1 VNTANIQ
8 PAQTAFANE
17 KVQRMTDNGIAT
29 WQHTVTLPVGYQ
41 REDGTVLNS
50 ATLRKMTGKEEAIL
64 TDPKLRNSAGG
75 MITALLASCVVG
87 IEGLNKVTPDVIRQ
101 LTSADRNFLL
111 LELRRLT
118 FGDSI
123 ETQYRCPHC
132 GNNTPLV
139 EDLSTIEIRP
149 VETST
154 AFEIPVTLQDGY
166 QSPDNEWYYEMVFR
180 LPNGEDE
187 EAATSRRDPNQS
199 RQRDALLARCLVSV
213 GELEPRRIRAI
224 GVRILAGLSMPDR
237 RLIQKT
243 LDAAAPGPNLV
254 RAIVCD
260 HCGEEFQSTLDMTH
274 FFPLA

>member
-1 VNTANIQ
+1 
-8 PAQTAFANE
+8 
-17 KVQRMTDNGIAT
+17 MTDHGVAT

-41 REDGTVLNS
+41 QEDGTVLNS

-87 IEGLNKVTPDVIRQ
+87 IEGLNKVTPDVVRQ

-132 GNNTPLV
+132 GNNTLLV

-149 VETST
+149 VETSI
-154 AFEIPVTLQDGY
+154 ALEIPVTLQDGY

-243 LDAAAPGPNLV
+243 LDAVAPGPNLV

>member
-1 VNTANIQ
+1 
-8 PAQTAFANE
+8 
-17 KVQRMTDNGIAT
+17 MTDKGNAG
-29 WQHTVTLPVGYQ
+29 WQHVVTLPVGYQ
-41 REDGTVLNS
+41 QEDGTVLNS

-75 MITALLASCVVG
+75 MITALLSSCTMS
-87 IEGLNKVTPDVIRQ
+87 IEGLNKVTPEVIRR

-132 GNNTPLV
+132 GNNTLLV
-139 EDLSTIEIRP
+139 EDLSSIEIRQ
-149 VETST
+149 VESGT
-154 AFEIPVTLQDGY
+154 AMEIPVTIHDGY

-224 GVRILAGLSMPDR
+224 GVRILADLSMADR
-237 RLIQKT
+237 RLIQKA

-260 HCGEEFQSTLDMTH
+260 HCGQDFQSTLDMTH